1 MAGAFTSW
9 PDDVIGGTARG
20 RDTRGHAWALA
31 WGCASGGRVPP
42 VLVFGPPGLRGGRRQ
57 YVEPEIIAGT
67 FWVAEAAGRFR
78 SVAVS
83 GHRAVRLGSV
93 NSIVR

>member
-1 MAGAFTSW
+1 MPLDRAQQAFGVARRRGDLDAEPW
-9 PDDVIGGTARG
+9 P
-20 RDTRGHAWALA
+20 ALA
-31 WGCASGGRVPP
+31 
-42 VLVFGPPGLRGGRRQ
+42 FGPAGLRGGRRQ
-57 YVEPEIIAGT
+57 YVEPEVIAGT

-93 NSIVR
+93 NSVVR

>member
-1 MAGAFTSW
+1 
-9 PDDVIGGTARG
+9 
-20 RDTRGHAWALA
+20 
-31 WGCASGGRVPP
+31 